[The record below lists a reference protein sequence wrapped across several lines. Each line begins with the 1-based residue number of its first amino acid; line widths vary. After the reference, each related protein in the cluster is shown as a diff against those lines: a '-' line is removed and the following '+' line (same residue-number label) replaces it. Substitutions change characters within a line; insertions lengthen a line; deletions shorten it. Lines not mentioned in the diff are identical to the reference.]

1 MTEESSKNASPRA
14 VSDTGLALI
23 VYILYLAGFLT
34 AITAIIGVIIA
45 YIQSDTADPVAR
57 SHFQFQIRTFWI
69 LLLYI
74 VIGLALTVVGV
85 GILILLWS
93 LVWSIVRNIKGILA
107 LNENKPI
114 ADPRSWMFG

>member
-1 MTEESSKNASPRA
+1 MTEETSKNASPRA

-34 AITAIIGVIIA
+34 VITAIIGVIIA
-45 YIQSDTADPVAR
+45 YIQSDTADPIAR

-69 LLLYI
+69 LLLYV
-74 VIGLALTVVGV
+74 VIGLALTVVGI

-114 ADPRSWMFG
+114 ADPKTWMFG

>member
-1 MTEESSKNASPRA
+1 V
-14 VSDTGLALI
+14 VSDCGLALI

-34 AITAIIGVIIA
+34 VFTAIIGVIIA

-69 LLLYI
+69 LLLY
-74 VIGLALTVVGV
+74 VAIGLVLTAVGV
-85 GILILLWS
+85 GVLILLWS
-93 LVWSIVRNIKGILA
+93 VVWSIVRNIKGILA

-114 ADPRSWMFG
+114 ADPKSWMFG

>member
-1 MTEESSKNASPRA
+1 MTEETSKNASPRA
-14 VSDTGLALI
+14 VSDAGLALV

-34 AITAIIGVIIA
+34 AITAVIGVIIA

-114 ADPRSWMFG
+114 ADPKSWMFG

>member
-1 MTEESSKNASPRA
+1 MTEETPKTPAPRA

-34 AITAIIGVIIA
+34 GITPIIGVIIA
-45 YIQSDTADPVAR
+45 YIQSDTADPIAR

-69 LLLYI
+69 LLLY
-74 VIGLALTVVGV
+74 VVAGLVLTVVGV
-85 GILILLWS
+85 GVLILLWS
-93 LVWSIVRNIKGILA
+93 LVWSIIRNIKGILA

-114 ADPRSWMFG
+114 ANPQSWMFG

>member
-1 MTEESSKNASPRA
+1 MTEETSKNASPRA
-14 VSDTGLALI
+14 VSDAGLALV

-34 AITAIIGVIIA
+34 AITAVIGVIIA

-93 LVWSIVRNIKGILA
+93 LVWSIVRNIKGILV

-114 ADPRSWMFG
+114 ADPKSWMFG

>member
-1 MTEESSKNASPRA
+1 MTEETSKDLSPRA

-23 VYILYLAGFLT
+23 VYILYLAGWLT
-34 AITAIIGVIIA
+34 GITPIIGVIVA

-69 LLLYI
+69 LLLY
-74 VIGLALTVVGV
+74 VVVGLVLTVVGV
-85 GILILLWS
+85 GVLILLWS
-93 LVWSIVRNIKGILA
+93 LVWSLVRNIKGILA

-114 ADPRSWMFG
+114 ADPQSWMFG

>member
-1 MTEESSKNASPRA
+1 MTEETPKTPAPRA

-34 AITAIIGVIIA
+34 GITPIIGVIIA
-45 YIQSDTADPVAR
+45 YIQSDTADPIAR

-69 LLLYI
+69 LLLY
-74 VIGLALTVVGV
+74 VVAGLVLIVVGV
-85 GILILLWS
+85 GVLILLWS

-114 ADPRSWMFG
+114 ADPQSWMFG

>member
-1 MTEESSKNASPRA
+1 MTEQAPKNLPQRTI
-14 VSDTGLALI
+14 SDSGLALA

-34 AITAIIGVIIA
+34 VFTAIIGVIIA

-69 LLLYI
+69 LLLY
-74 VIGLALTVVGV
+74 VVAGLVLTLVGV
-85 GILILLWS
+85 GVLILLWS
-93 LVWSIVRNIKGILA
+93 LVWSIIRNIKGILA

-114 ADPRSWMFG
+114 ANQQSWMFG

>member
-1 MTEESSKNASPRA
+1 MTEETSKNLSPRV

-34 AITAIIGVIIA
+34 VITAIIGVIIA
-45 YIQSDTADPVAR
+45 YIQSDTEDPIAR

-69 LLLYI
+69 LLLY
-74 VIGLALTVVGV
+74 VVVGLVLTFV
-85 GILILLWS
+85 GIGVLILLWA

-114 ADPRSWMFG
+114 ADPKSWMFG

>member
-1 MTEESSKNASPRA
+1 MTEETSKNLSPRV

-34 AITAIIGVIIA
+34 VITAIIGVIIA
-45 YIQSDTADPVAR
+45 YIQSDTEDLIAR

-69 LLLYI
+69 LLLY
-74 VIGLALTVVGV
+74 VVVGLVLTFV
-85 GILILLWS
+85 GIGVLILLWA

-114 ADPRSWMFG
+114 ADPKSWMFG

>member
-1 MTEESSKNASPRA
+1 MTEETPKTPAPRA

-34 AITAIIGVIIA
+34 GITPIIGVIIA
-45 YIQSDTADPVAR
+45 YIQSDTADPIAR

-69 LLLYI
+69 LLLY
-74 VIGLALTVVGV
+74 VVVGLVLTVVGV
-85 GILILLWS
+85 GVLILLWS

-114 ADPRSWMFG
+114 ADPQSWMFG

>member
-1 MTEESSKNASPRA
+1 MTEETPKDSPPRV

-23 VYILYLAGFLT
+23 VYILYLAGFVT
-34 AITAIIGVIIA
+34 VITAIIGVIIA

-69 LLLYI
+69 LLLY
-74 VIGLALTVVGV
+74 VAAGLVLTFV
-85 GILILLWS
+85 GIGVLILLWA

-114 ADPRSWMFG
+114 ADPKSWMFG

>member
-1 MTEESSKNASPRA
+1 MTEETSKNASPRA

-34 AITAIIGVIIA
+34 VITAIIGVIIA

-69 LLLYI
+69 LLLY
-74 VIGLALTVVGV
+74 VAAGLILTVVGIGV
-85 GILILLWS
+85 LILLWA

-114 ADPRSWMFG
+114 ADPQSWMFG

>member
-1 MTEESSKNASPRA
+1 MTEETPKDSPPRV

-23 VYILYLAGFLT
+23 VYILYLAGFVT
-34 AITAIIGVIIA
+34 VVTAIIGVIIA
-45 YIQSDTADPVAR
+45 YIQSDTADPIAR

-69 LLLYI
+69 LLLY
-74 VIGLALTVVGV
+74 VAVGLVLTFVGV
-85 GILILLWS
+85 GVLILLWS

-114 ADPRSWMFG
+114 ADPKSWMFG

>member
-1 MTEESSKNASPRA
+1 MTEETSKDASPRA

-34 AITAIIGVIIA
+34 AFTPIIGVIIA

-69 LLLYI
+69 LLLY
-74 VIGLALTVVGV
+74 VAVGLVLTVVGIGV
-85 GILILLWS
+85 LILLWS

-114 ADPRSWMFG
+114 ADPQSWMFG